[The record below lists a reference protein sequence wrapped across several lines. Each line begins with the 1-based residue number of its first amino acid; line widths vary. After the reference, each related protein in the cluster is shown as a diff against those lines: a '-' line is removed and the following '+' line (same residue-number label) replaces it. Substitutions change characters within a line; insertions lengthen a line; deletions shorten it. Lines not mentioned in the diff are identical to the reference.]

1 MPALAL
7 AKSAIDLGLVTQN
20 AEAMLAF
27 YRDILGLPFEAT
39 LTMPDGTVMHR
50 LTCGQTTL
58 KLLQHQKTANSAAAP
73 GGITGAT
80 GIRYFTISVT
90 NLAEMLTHCAAAG
103 VPIPVGQTEIRPG
116 VQIAMLE
123 DPEGNWVE
131 LLETTH

>member
-39 LTMPDGTVMHR
+39 LTMPGGTVMHR

-58 KLLQHQKTANSAAAP
+58 KLLQHQKTPNSAAAP

>member
-1 MPALAL
+1 MPSLSL
-7 AKSAIDLGLVTQN
+7 AKPAIDLGLVTQD
-20 AEAMLAF
+20 AQVMLAF

-39 LTMPDGTVMHR
+39 LTMPGGTIMHR
-50 LTCGQTTL
+50 LSCGQTVI
-58 KLLQHQKTANSAAAP
+58 KLLQHQKTPESNPAP
-73 GGITGAT
+73 GGINGAT

-116 VQIAMLE
+116 IQIAMLE

-131 LLETTH
+131 LLETSN

>member
-58 KLLQHQKTANSAAAP
+58 KLLQHQKTPNSAAAP
-73 GGITGAT
+73 EGITGAT